1 MNKQISTWAGIAIV
15 AGMGLTV
22 ATIMWFAQEPQTQV
36 QPVQSLA
43 GKTPAA
49 ASQTATQNQSTA
61 QQSSPQQSDSLETV
75 KSFYNWYVQNTSDM
89 SEKYI
94 THKITASQYDTLG
107 KQFNEEVKKRPE
119 MTSQAYKKIQARA
132 SGGDPFVCS
141 NGVPNIA
148 YFNHQ
153 PVVKGSTATVVVES
167 GWKNSDPNDTT
178 YTAPNNVFTVKLV
191 LENGTWKIDDVV
203 CKI

>member
-1 MNKQISTWAGIAIV
+1 MNKQISTGVIILIVGAI
-15 AGMGLTV
+15 GGL
-22 ATIMWFAQEPQTQV
+22 IYFSSGNNNQL
-36 QPVQSLA
+36 S
-43 GKTPAA
+43 
-49 ASQTATQNQSTA
+49 SQTATQNQSTA
-61 QQSSPQQSDSLETV
+61 QQASPQQLDSLETV

-153 PVVKGSTATVVVES
+153 PVIKGGTATIVVES
-167 GWKNSDPNDTT
+167 GWNYPNTVPNN
-178 YTAPNNVFTVKLV
+178 TAPNDVFTVKLV
-191 LENGTWKIDDVV
+191 FENGTWKIDDVV
-203 CKI
+203 CNI